1 MESELLISPV
11 VLLTQHWV
19 IWWGA
24 IQEVYTVIPCTS
36 FKGKQRMPIF
46 GIVMPAIAH
55 SWSECSPTHPCM
67 DQIGQQF
74 SWELNSLSQLSL
86 QEKSVGHSEWRARL
100 MTEYIPTGNHIPY
113 VLNLQ
118 SSDVP
123 RNECDDDF
131 ILFRVIRG
139 SGTAWSWFWIVLW

>member
-1 MESELLISPV
+1 
-11 VLLTQHWV
+11 
-19 IWWGA
+19 
-24 IQEVYTVIPCTS
+24 
-36 FKGKQRMPIF
+36 
-46 GIVMPAIAH
+46 
-55 SWSECSPTHPCM
+55 
-67 DQIGQQF
+67 
-74 SWELNSLSQLSL
+74 
-86 QEKSVGHSEWRARL
+86 

-139 SGTAWSWFWIVLW
+139 SGTAWS